1 MNRYSAIKDMYYGRR
16 GDGQLIKPTKEYHE
30 QFSKLNDISEKL
42 KDKLNGD
49 CEGLELLEAFFWAS
63 AGVEAEAV
71 AQHYSEGFSFGLL
84 MGIEIARM
92 Q

>member
-49 CEGLELLEAFFWAS
+49 GEGLELLEAFFGHPQVWR
-63 AGVEAEAV
+63 
-71 AQHYSEGFSFGLL
+71 LKPL
-84 MGIEIARM
+84 PNIIARVFPLVY
-92 Q
+92 